1 MAPTTKGDLDLAIDA
16 DELTGLDFYEIADL
30 IAGNADNGNL
40 QAWRTFLE
48 EYADETPPARWSKV
62 QVIQRAL
69 SACVEE
75 FV

>member
-1 MAPTTKGDLDLAIDA
+1 MAPTIKADLDLATDA
-16 DELTGLDFYEIADL
+16 DELQGLNFYEIADL

-40 QAWRTFLE
+40 QDWRNFLQ
-48 EYADETPPARWSKV
+48 EYADEVPPARWSKV

-75 FV
+75 LI